1 MSAFSFSFSGDDI
14 EETHADPEALPCS
27 HAVETGTLQ
36 RATNSAFP
44 IAGQSLLQPQTHK
57 LENMLKALPSKIV
70 YSTLAIKLDDG
81 TGILIPRRE
90 LWDVRVQLMAE
101 EDDEGLGN
109 LGKDDVK
116 TGVYEGGF
124 KSWESSVDVVKV
136 LHQRTGERGHSGKV
150 LELGCGTALPSL
162 AVFQWLLQNTRS
174 SAPLSL
180 GLADYN
186 PTVLQLVTLPNILL
200 SWAQV
205 MRKEAWESEGEL
217 ELDEEVIKDF
227 LTSLETRH
235 IRLSFFSGAWG
246 TEFAQ
251 LVKKEMASP
260 SSWLTIIGAET
271 IYSPAALNSFAE
283 TLMILL
289 DTMPDDERRSLVAAK
304 KVYFG
309 VGGSME
315 DFCNMVR
322 TQDGAIEQLREDS
335 DGYEKVLGQ
344 RPILSGSPEDIV
356 AQFNGLGAQISSQA
370 PPPDTSI
377 VTEDTVASG
386 VPIRVY
392 TPPGTFSKRLPV
404 GVYYHG
410 GGYLVGSLDSED
422 AWCRFISKNTPCI
435 LVSVE
440 YRLSQASHKWPAQ
453 IDDSITA
460 FQWAWENAT
469 KLGGDQSQVFTT
481 GASAGGGLALGVAD
495 HFSTFSTGPKVRGV
509 IAMVP
514 VTAHPA
520 SIPAAYKSQYTAYT
534 ENATG
539 VPIIDA
545 ATMKTFFDAAA
556 IDPNDGKAFVVL
568 SENLGK
574 FPPTYIAT
582 CGKDPLRDDGRVLEA
597 ILKQEG
603 VKTKSDF
610 YEGVPHYFWLFPGIA
625 GGEEFLKNV
634 VKGTQWV
641 LSQS

>member
-1 MSAFSFSFSGDDI
+1 MSAFTFSFSGDDV
-14 EETHADPEALPCS
+14 EETHTGPESLHPN
-27 HAVETGTLQ
+27 HAAETGTLQ
-36 RATNSAFP
+36 RATSSAFP
-44 IAGQSLLQPQTHK
+44 IAGQSLLQPQTH
-57 LENMLKALPSKIV
+57 EMEIMLKALPSKIA
-70 YSTLAIKLDDG
+70 YSTLVIKLDDG
-81 TGILIPRRE
+81 TEISIPRRE

-136 LHQRTGERGHSGKV
+136 LHQRIREIGHSGKV
-150 LELGCGTALPSL
+150 LENTNSATA
-162 AVFQWLLQNTRS
+162 
-174 SAPLSL
+174 LSL

-205 MRKEAWESEGEL
+205 TRRETWEAEGEL
-217 ELDEEVIKDF
+217 EIDEEVMKGF
-227 LTSLETRH
+227 LSSLETRH
-235 IRLSFFSGAWG
+235 IRISFFSGAWG
-246 TEFAQ
+246 PEFAR
-251 LVKKEMASP
+251 LVKEDMGAPASR
-260 SSWLTIIGAET
+260 LTITGAET
-271 IYSPAALNSFAE
+271 IYSPAALKSFAE

-289 DTMPDDERRSLVAAK
+289 NTMPDDERGALVAAK

-315 DFCNMVR
+315 DFCNM
-322 TQDGAIEQLREDS
+322 
-335 DGYEKVLGQ
+335 YEKVLGQ

-370 PPPDTSI
+370 SPPDTSI
-377 VTEDTVASG
+377 TTEDAVASG
-386 VPIRVY
+386 VPVRVY
-392 TPPGTFSKRLPV
+392 TPPGASGKKLPV

-422 AWCRFISKNTPCI
+422 VWCRFICKNTPCI
-435 LVSVE
+435 LVSVD
-440 YRLSQASHKWPAQ
+440 YRLSQAGHKWPAQ
-453 IDDSITA
+453 IDDSVTA
-460 FQWAWENAT
+460 FQWAWENAA
-469 KLGGDQSQVFTT
+469 KLGGDQAQVFTT

-495 HFSTFSTGPKVRGV
+495 HFSTSSAGPKVHGV
-509 IAMVP
+509 AAMVP

-520 SIPAAYKSQYTAYT
+520 SIPAAYKSQYKAYT

-545 ATMKTFFDAAA
+545 ASMKTFFDAAA
-556 IDPNDGKAFVVL
+556 VDPNDEKAFVVL
-568 SENLGK
+568 SKNLGK

-582 CGKDPLRDDGRVLEA
+582 CGKDPLRDDGQVLEA
-597 ILKQEG
+597 MLKKEG
-603 VKTKSDF
+603 TKTKSDF
-610 YEGVPHYFWLFPGIA
+610 YEGVPHYFWLFPGIQ
-625 GGEEFLKNV
+625 GGDEFLENV
-634 VKGTQWV
+634 VKGAQWF